1 MVMIRQVKNLP
12 ASRSHTTSAAE
23 KDVREFIRSGMRF
36 AEMEIEGKTAKKIKD
51 AVDGYCKTHGLKQV
65 ACKTRSGKAYLIRL
79 DVNIR

>member
-1 MVMIRQVKNLP
+1 MIRQVKSLP

-36 AEMEIEGKTAKKIKD
+36 AEIEIEGKTAKKIKD
-51 AVDGYCKTHGLKQV
+51 AVDGYCRTHGLSGLV

-79 DVNIR
+79 DANIR